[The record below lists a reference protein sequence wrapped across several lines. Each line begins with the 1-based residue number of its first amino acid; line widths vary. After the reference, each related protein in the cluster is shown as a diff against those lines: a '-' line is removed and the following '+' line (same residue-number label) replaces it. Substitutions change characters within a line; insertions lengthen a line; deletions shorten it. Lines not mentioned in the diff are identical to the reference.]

1 MIPKQKTDY
10 QEVSG
15 KGRPF
20 DMRSYREEP
29 KNDAERNM
37 PQIIQ
42 LGDLNQ
48 DGKAPVNFV
57 RKAGRTLQ
65 TFSQYWT
72 KNESV
77 EDEADIGA

>member
-15 KGRPF
+15 GGLPF
-20 DMRSYREEP
+20 DMHEFKREP
-29 KNDAERNM
+29 QNDAERNT
-37 PQIIQ
+37 PQIIH

-48 DGKAPVNFV
+48 DGKAPVNFI

-65 TFSQYWT
+65 TFSKYWT
-72 KNESV
+72 QNETA
-77 EDEADIGA
+77 EDEFDIQ